1 MLTIWATGLAS
12 TIETLKHLTGVEP
25 TLENL
30 ETLTLNLYETGRQIS
45 AAKYLTAIS
54 VVQQLSTA
62 EGTFQGYLKSKGPV

>member
-1 MLTIWATGLAS
+1 
-12 TIETLKHLTGVEP
+12 VEP

-30 ETLTLNLYETGRQIS
+30 ETLTLNLYETGRHIS

-54 VVQQLSTA
+54 VVQQLSAA